1 MSTERSHLGSR
12 RRPVHAP
19 RAAAAGGTHP
29 CPGCGRASARFY
41 RVRTSSCQG
50 WSMACVLCAVRV
62 LETSP
67 DAVLG
72 GSASASVVTASMA
85 RKRRRRERRAA

>member
-1 MSTERSHLGSR
+1 
-12 RRPVHAP
+12 
-19 RAAAAGGTHP
+19 
-29 CPGCGRASARFY
+29 
-41 RVRTSSCQG
+41 
-50 WSMACVLCAVRV
+50 MACVLCAVRV